1 MDKYVRKKLAQMGKS
16 LINKDQNTQ
25 KLKNLGKDKELN
37 LDKIFDINSSNL
49 SAGKDDELIKKI
61 DRVISLIKINIK
73 LANGHANFDTEEYVI
88 DKNTVFDVKIK
99 YTSTGIKPAKNAL
112 KDMNKIYNKH
122 KRLSKLLSNNS
133 SI

>member
-1 MDKYVRKKLAQMGKS
+1 MDKHVRRKLAQMGKS

-25 KLKNLGKDKELN
+25 KLRSLGKEKGLT

-49 SAGKDDELIKKI
+49 SAGKDDELLLKF

-73 LANGHANFDTEEYVI
+73 LANGHANFDTEEYVV
-88 DKNTVFDVKIK
+88 DKNNIFDVKVK
-99 YTSTGIKPAKNAL
+99 YTSTGIKPNKGAL

-122 KRLSKLLSNNS
+122 KRLSKLLSNK
-133 SI
+133 